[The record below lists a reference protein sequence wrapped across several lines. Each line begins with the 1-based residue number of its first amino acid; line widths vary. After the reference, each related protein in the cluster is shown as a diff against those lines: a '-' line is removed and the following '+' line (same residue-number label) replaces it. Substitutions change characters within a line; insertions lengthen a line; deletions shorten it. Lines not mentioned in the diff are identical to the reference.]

1 MKTKMILLI
10 VTVVFVMVNV
20 ELRAQEK
27 FNLNYKMGKG
37 KTYRYLQGSIVE
49 STQEMGGQEMK
60 MNTDAHSLLKYE
72 IDSVSADGTM
82 SLVYSFEEVSFHM
95 KGMGRDTTMDMKDK
109 ENKPVKAKL
118 TASGKLTKEPSH
130 DTAKTGKSSF
140 SIGNLAT
147 VNFTRLPDHKVGI
160 GEKWSRVSTDTTDV
174 GEGQIVYKKNIEYV
188 LTGKEKKGS
197 HDCVKIEYKGSMEI
211 VGKMKQMGM
220 DLAMEGSGD
229 TSGTLW
235 FDAVMGLI
243 IEELDNNTVDMTMA
257 LTGQQQMTIPIT
269 QKITTTQS
277 LKE

>member
-1 MKTKMILLI
+1 MILLI